1 MNALNRPLFQRYAR
15 RPAPQGPVGIMAS
28 SPELMQAAARYN
40 IGGLVERTDIDPS
53 EILKGVTPMP
63 MVQPNP
69 IGQFGMFQA
78 PKNTT
83 QHLEDIGNSVGGI
96 QEDIRRAGVNIN
108 TASGN
113 LDTARSTL
121 GIGEPSGV
129 DLATTQPLLGNGFGI
144 PGTPGYGHT
153 TGLARDLNPI
163 QTTTNLA
170 EGGPVLSGRN
180 KVRVRPTVDI
190 TQEPIEFQETVT
202 ETVVPDTVGG
212 FTEEGLAQEVGKFTT
227 PSMPKIEPEPEP
239 DNSEPAP
246 DNSDADKLAEAEK
259 IGEQAVDENA
269 TEEDKN
275 LTPSEEADKIIAG
288 MGKDAPKGT
297 KGKIGAMKDLIKET
311 FGVDASRYDNLKSLN
326 RAMVGF
332 AIAEGGD
339 IASALKQGAA
349 GAAAIEEKSL
359 ARDDSMSQMALQQ
372 VFAEKLAGM
381 RNAAAMA
388 GKASDYT
395 PERLRQRAIESILRN
410 PDQFDVYNDKTGAV
424 DPAKVQ
430 READILVSAM
440 SNNTVDITKPTATG
454 GEETSVDVP
463 TTPGVRFRDKET
475 GKIMVVGEDGV
486 AREE

>member
-1 MNALNRPLFQRYAR
+1 MNTLNRPLFQRYAR

-121 GIGEPSGV
+121 GIEEPSGV
-129 DLATTQPLLGNGFGI
+129 DFATTQPLLGNGFGI
-144 PGTPGYGHT
+144 PGTPGYGPPA
-153 TGLARDLNPI
+153 LDLDPI

-170 EGGPVLSGRN
+170 EGGPVLGYRRGT
-180 KVRVRPTVDI
+180 VVQPTVDI
-190 TQEPIEFQETVT
+190 TQEPIEFQETVRT
-202 ETVVPDTVGG
+202 PGSRAGVIVGETTDS
-212 FTEEGLAQEVGKFTT
+212 AAA
-227 PSMPKIEPEPEP
+227 
-239 DNSEPAP
+239 AP
-246 DNSDADKLAEAEK
+246 DNSDADKLAKAEELGAK
-259 IGEQAVDENA
+259 AV
-269 TEEDKN
+269 EDAPEPDNK
-275 LTPSEEADKIIAG
+275 LTPSEEAGKILAG

-311 FGVDASRYDNLKSLN
+311 FGVDASRYDNLKALN
-326 RAMVGF
+326 RAAVGF

-381 RNAAAMA
+381 RASRSGATDGSNKFRNPINAFQDALENAMRMAQDDVVAARIRKSGQTIA
-388 GKASDYT
+388 EWADAQARNVVAQSYT
-395 PERLRQRAIESILRN
+395 P
-410 PDQFDVYNDKTGAV
+410 DQ
-424 DPAKVQ
+424 
-430 READILVSAM
+430 LVGTRFAQPVEE
-440 SNNTVDITKPTATG
+440 TDAVDITKPTATG

>member
-1 MNALNRPLFQRYAR
+1 MNTLNRPLFQRYAR

-40 IGGLVERTDIDPS
+40 LGGLVERDPS
-53 EILKGVTPMP
+53 ERPDPFSGITPMP
-63 MVQPNP
+63 LLQPNP
-69 IGQFGMFQA
+69 PLDKNLGGGNPLPLGGGNFLSLGMFQA

-113 LDTARSTL
+113 LDTARSML
-121 GIGEPSGV
+121 GIEEPSGV
-129 DLATTQPLLGNGFGI
+129 ELATTIG
-144 PGTPGYGHT
+144 
-153 TGLARDLNPI
+153 
-163 QTTTNLA
+163 LA
-170 EGGPVLSGRN
+170 EGGPVLGYRRGT
-180 KVRVRPTVDI
+180 VVQPTVDI

-202 ETVVPDTVGG
+202 DTEVATPATPGSRAGVIIGETTDSAAAAP
-212 FTEEGLAQEVGKFTT
+212 
-227 PSMPKIEPEPEP
+227 
-239 DNSEPAP
+239 EPAP
-246 DNSDADKLAEAEK
+246 DNSDADKLAAAEK
-259 IGEQAVDENA
+259 LGAEVV
-269 TEEDKN
+269 DKN
-275 LTPSEEADKIIAG
+275 STPDDKKLTPSEESGGILAG
-288 MGKDAPKGT
+288 LGKPAPKGT
-297 KGKIGAMKDLIKET
+297 KGKISAMKDLIKET

-381 RNAAAMA
+381 RASRSGATGGSNKSRNPINAYQDALGDALRQA
-388 GKASDYT
+388 QDPVVSARIRKSGQTIEEWADAQARNVVEQSYT
-395 PERLRQRAIESILRN
+395 P
-410 PDQFDVYNDKTGAV
+410 DQLVGTRFAQTGG
-424 DPAKVQ
+424 
-430 READILVSAM
+430 
-440 SNNTVDITKPTATG
+440 VDITTPTVTG
-454 GEETSVDVP
+454 VDPPEIGTKVDETP
-463 TTPGVRFRDKET
+463 TTPGARFKDSET